1 MRAATAVSS
10 VYRAYALAFA
20 LGLAILGMG
29 VGLAH
34 AETGQPASSQQ
45 VAHPKLRRAC
55 CHRCRII
62 RSSAMPSP
70 AAGAICATGA
80 ASIGRPL
87 TDIHQ
92 PREFLSWIG
101 M

>member
-45 VAHPKLRRAC
+45 VAHPQIAQGLLPSLPNNSFVCHAQPGGWCDLRDWRGFD
-55 CHRCRII
+55 R
-62 RSSAMPSP
+62 
-70 AAGAICATGA
+70 T
-80 ASIGRPL
+80 
-87 TDIHQ
+87 TVN
-92 PREFLSWIG
+92 
-101 M
+101 

>member
-34 AETGQPASSQQ
+34 ANSRPPVATQQ
-45 VAHPKLRRAC
+45 IAQGLLPSLPNNSFVCHARPGGWCDLRDWTPSTNHNVTQSAH
-55 CHRCRII
+55 
-62 RSSAMPSP
+62 
-70 AAGAICATGA
+70 
-80 ASIGRPL
+80 
-87 TDIHQ
+87 
-92 PREFLSWIG
+92 
-101 M
+101 